1 MVPSDFDTTK
11 CRFTDGI
18 FGMRLF
24 TFQTL
29 TNSQSMRIITLFG
42 IFFLNT
48 LLFGQDTL
56 RALFIGNS
64 YMGVNNLPS
73 MVSDLSASLG
83 DNLIFDSNTP
93 GGQTFQNHA
102 LNPINYQKMAAQEWD
117 YIILQGQ
124 SQEPSFPFDQVNSQ
138 TLPYAVQLADSAKA
152 IQPCSQVNYFM
163 TWGRQNGDPQWD
175 SINTFDKMNGR
186 LREAYLRIADS
197 ANAAVSPVGVAWKY
211 VRDNYPNI
219 NLYQQDGSHPSLEG
233 SYLAA
238 CVFYTSMFHK
248 SSVGSPYNPGIDHAD
263 ALLIQQIASAIVLDS
278 LSTWKLIHKDSTL
291 QANAS
296 YSSIPGA
303 SLLSFSATANE
314 AANFTWY
321 FPDGTI
327 ETGPIIGFEYNLSSY
342 QVMLIAEGLC
352 DTDTVLV
359 NVNSSNAG
367 LSALGNFQWKWINPL
382 QIEIYSL
389 SLGEIQAIDLLGKVL
404 SNDREAIQNGIRIT
418 FAANTSFLRVVT
430 QNESTIIRI
439 PYLIN

>member
-1 MVPSDFDTTK
+1 
-11 CRFTDGI
+11 
-18 FGMRLF
+18 MRLF
-24 TFQTL
+24 IL
-29 TNSQSMRIITLFG
+29 SVS
-42 IFFLNT
+42 
-48 LLFGQDTL
+48 LLFSNLVLAQDTL

-73 MVSDLSASLG
+73 MVSALSASLG

-93 GGQTFQNHA
+93 GGQTFQNQA
-102 LNPINYQKMAAQEWD
+102 ANPVNYQKMAAQNWD

-152 IQPCSQVNYFM
+152 IQPCSQVNFFM

-175 SINTFDKMNGR
+175 SINTFEKMNTR
-186 LREAYLRIADS
+186 LRDAYLRIADS

-211 VRDNYPNI
+211 VRDNYPVI

-238 CVFYTSMFHK
+238 CVFYSSLFHK
-248 SSVGSPYNPGIDHAD
+248 ASTGSTYNPGIDPSTATILQ
-263 ALLIQQIASAIVLDS
+263 AVASTIVLDS

-291 QANAS
+291 QANVA

-321 FPDGTI
+321 FPDGTV
-327 ETGPIIGFEYNLSSY
+327 ETGPLIGFEYNLSSY
-342 QVMLIAEGLC
+342 QVMLVAEGQC

-359 NVNSSNAG
+359 NVNSSSTA
-367 LSALGNFQWKWINPL
+367 LSTTAPFQWKMTGSNS
-382 QIEIYSL
+382 IEIVAEKILAVEAFDVLGRKCPIEIEMKGGNSL
-389 SLGEIQAIDLLGKVL
+389 L
-404 SNDREAIQNGIRIT
+404 SFTN
-418 FAANTSFLRVVT
+418 NTSFIKMET
-430 QNESTIIRI
+430 TTGTTIIRV
-439 PYLIN
+439 PVFLN

>member
-1 MVPSDFDTTK
+1 
-11 CRFTDGI
+11 
-18 FGMRLF
+18 MRLYI
-24 TFQTL
+24 L
-29 TNSQSMRIITLFG
+29 TV
-42 IFFLNT
+42 T
-48 LLFGQDTL
+48 LLFSRLLLAQDTL

-73 MVSDLSASLG
+73 MVSDLSTSLG
-83 DNLIFDSNTP
+83 DVLIIDSNTP

-102 LNPINYQKMAAQEWD
+102 ANPINYQKMAAQPWD

-186 LREAYLRIADS
+186 LRDAYLRIADS

-211 VRDNYPNI
+211 VRDNYPVI
-219 NLYQQDGSHPSLEG
+219 NLYQQDGSHPSLTG

-238 CVFYTSMFHK
+238 CVFYTSLFHK
-248 SSVGSPYNPGIDHAD
+248 SSVGSAYNPGIDHAD
-263 ALLIQQIASAIVLDS
+263 ALLIQQIASAIILDS
-278 LSTWKLIHKDSTL
+278 LSTWKLIHSDSTL

-303 SLLSFSATANE
+303 SLLSFTATVNE

-321 FPDGTI
+321 FPDGSI

-342 QVMLIAEGLC
+342 QVMLVAEGLC
-352 DTDTVLV
+352 DTDTVLIAV
-359 NVNSSNAG
+359 NNANAGLTATAPFQWEMTGPNTIEIGEEKIKAAEAFDVLGRKCPLEIENKGSTSLISFSSNA
-367 LSALGNFQWKWINPL
+367 SFIK
-382 QIEIYSL
+382 IETT
-389 SLGEIQAIDLLGKVL
+389 
-404 SNDREAIQNGIRIT
+404 NGT
-418 FAANTSFLRVVT
+418 
-430 QNESTIIRI
+430 TIIRV
-439 PYLIN
+439 PFFLN

>member
-1 MVPSDFDTTK
+1 
-11 CRFTDGI
+11 
-18 FGMRLF
+18 MRLF
-24 TFQTL
+24 IL
-29 TNSQSMRIITLFG
+29 SVS
-42 IFFLNT
+42 
-48 LLFGQDTL
+48 LLLSNLVLAQDTL

-73 MVSDLSASLG
+73 MVSDLSTSLG
-83 DNLIFDSNTP
+83 DVLIIDSNTP

-102 LNPINYQKMAAQEWD
+102 ANPINYQKMAAQPWD

-186 LREAYLRIADS
+186 LRDAYLRIADS

-211 VRDNYPNI
+211 VRDNYPVI
-219 NLYQQDGSHPSLEG
+219 NLYQQDGSHPSLTG

-238 CVFYTSMFHK
+238 CVFYTSLFHK
-248 SSVGSPYNPGIDHAD
+248 SSVGSAYNPGIDHAD
-263 ALLIQQIASAIVLDS
+263 ALLIQQIASAVVLDS
-278 LSTWKLIHKDSTL
+278 LSTWKLIHSDSTL
-291 QANAS
+291 QASAS

-321 FPDGTI
+321 FPDGSI

-342 QVMLIAEGLC
+342 QVMLVAEGLC
-352 DTDTVLV
+352 DTDTVLIAV
-359 NVNSSNAG
+359 NNANAGLTATAPFQWKMTGPNTIEIGEEKIIAAEAFDVLGRKCPLEIENKGSTSLISFSSNA
-367 LSALGNFQWKWINPL
+367 SFIK
-382 QIEIYSL
+382 IETT
-389 SLGEIQAIDLLGKVL
+389 
-404 SNDREAIQNGIRIT
+404 NGT
-418 FAANTSFLRVVT
+418 
-430 QNESTIIRI
+430 TIIRV
-439 PYLIN
+439 PFFIN

>member
-1 MVPSDFDTTK
+1 
-11 CRFTDGI
+11 
-18 FGMRLF
+18 MRLF
-24 TFQTL
+24 IL
-29 TNSQSMRIITLFG
+29 SVS
-42 IFFLNT
+42 
-48 LLFGQDTL
+48 LLLCNFVLAQDTL

-73 MVSDLSASLG
+73 MVSALSASLG

-102 LNPINYQKMAAQEWD
+102 ANPVNYQKMAAQNWD

-175 SINTFDKMNGR
+175 SISTFDKMNTR
-186 LREAYLRIADS
+186 LRDAYLRIADS
-197 ANAAVSPVGVAWKY
+197 ADAAVSPVAVAWKY
-211 VRDNYPNI
+211 MRDNYPVI

-238 CVFYTSMFHK
+238 CVFYTSLFHK
-248 SSVGSPYNPGIDHAD
+248 SSTGSTYNPGIDHAN

-291 QANAS
+291 QANVA

-321 FPDGTI
+321 FPDGTV

-342 QVMLIAEGLC
+342 QVMLVAEGEC

-359 NVNSSNAG
+359 NVNSSSAA
-367 LSALGNFQWKWINPL
+367 LSTSAPFHWKMTGSNS
-382 QIEIYSL
+382 IEIIAEEILAVEAFDVLGRKCPIEIEMKGGNSL
-389 SLGEIQAIDLLGKVL
+389 L
-404 SNDREAIQNGIRIT
+404 SFSN
-418 FAANTSFLRVVT
+418 NTSFIKMET
-430 QNESTIIRI
+430 TTGTTIIRV
-439 PYLIN
+439 PVFLN